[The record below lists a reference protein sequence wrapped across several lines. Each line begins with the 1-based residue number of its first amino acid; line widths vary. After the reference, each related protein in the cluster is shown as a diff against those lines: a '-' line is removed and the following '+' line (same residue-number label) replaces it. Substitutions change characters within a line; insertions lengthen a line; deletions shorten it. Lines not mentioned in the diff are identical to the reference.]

1 MQAKHFTKKEAVRLE
16 PGQVLLVDWA
26 ESLRT
31 PGILLEKFSSAP
43 GEVAA
48 KVLLEDEEGVKFVRH
63 VAYTQVIE
71 AQTVLSI
78 DGLSSKTPRADL
90 PRVGQQ
96 VEFMVDNFGVM
107 LIYQQAPE

>member
-1 MQAKHFTKKEAVRLE
+1 MQAKHLTKKEAVRLE

-26 ESLRT
+26 GSPRT
-31 PGILLEKFSSAP
+31 PGILLEKFSAAP

-48 KVLLEDEEGVKFVRH
+48 KVLIEDEGVKFVRH

-96 VEFMVDNFGVM
+96 VEFMVDNFGVL